1 MLEQVFAEIDVKPG
15 AKTETQSGIQMM
27 RPRIYG
33 LLQKPLRAKAGIIL
47 MHPASN
53 FMNHHMIAPLAERG
67 VMCMGLN
74 NRYVNND
81 SVLLMERA
89 IQDLGAGVKW
99 LRSQGCDKVVLLGYS
114 GGAALSAF
122 YQAQATELTVQATP
136 AGDPVPLVPSDL
148 PPVDGLVFC
157 AAHAGR
163 SRLLLEWI
171 DPSVTDENDSI
182 SRDST
187 LDMFDPANPAPYT
200 PDFVGS
206 YRAGQRARRDR
217 IEQWV
222 WDRLR
227 TMRAHPSG
235 ARDAAFVVHRTFADL
250 RFIDMTIDPSDRK
263 PGGMWG
269 DARGTNYAPNAIG
282 RYTSL
287 TAFLSQWASCSQ
299 ADGPENAAKSRC
311 PALYVDFTADEASF
325 PSTRD
330 SWLAALGGRA
340 AFQAVKG
347 ADHYIKGRPDLL
359 AEAADVIADWVRAL

>member
-1 MLEQVFAEIDVKPG
+1 MAEQIFAEIDVKPG
-15 AKTETQSGIQMM
+15 AKSETQSGIQMM

-33 LLQKPLRAKAGIIL
+33 LLQKPKAARTGVIL

-67 VMCMGLN
+67 IACMGLN
-74 NRYVNND
+74 NRYINND

-99 LRSQGCDKVVLLGYS
+99 MRAQGCEKVVLLGYS

-122 YQAQATELTVQATP
+122 YQSQATDLTVQATP
-136 AGDPVPLVPSDL
+136 AGDPVPLVPEDL

-171 DPSVTDENDSI
+171 DPSLTDETNAI
-182 SRDST
+182 SRDPL
-187 LDMFDPANPAPYT
+187 LDMYDPANSAPYT
-200 PDFVGS
+200 QDFVVR
-206 YRAGQRARRDR
+206 YRAAQLLRRDR
-217 IEQWV
+217 IESWV

-227 TMRAHPSG
+227 SMRAEPGG

-250 RFIDMTIDPSDRK
+250 RFMDMTIDASDRK
-263 PGGMWG
+263 PGGIWG
-269 DARGTNYAPNAIG
+269 DAKGTNYAPNSIG

-299 ADGPENAAKSRC
+299 SDGPENAAKTKC
-311 PALYVDFTADEASF
+311 PALYVDFTADESSF

-330 SWLAALGGRA
+330 LWMSALGRRA
-340 AFQAVKG
+340 AFHAVKG
-347 ADHYIKGRPDLL
+347 ADHYIKGRPELL
-359 AEAADVIADWVRAL
+359 AEAADVIADWVHKL

>member
-1 MLEQVFAEIDVKPG
+1 MPEQVFAQIDVKPG

-33 LLQKPLRAKAGIIL
+33 LLQKPPAAKAGVIM

-53 FMNHHMIAPLAERG
+53 FMDHHMLAPLAARG
-67 VMCMGLN
+67 VAAMGLN

-99 LRSQGCDKVVLLGYS
+99 LRGQGCDKVVLLGYS

-122 YQAQATELTVQATP
+122 YQAQATRLTVQATP
-136 AGDPVPLVPSDL
+136 AGDPVPLVPEDL

-171 DPSVTDENDSI
+171 DPSVTDETDPV
-182 SRDST
+182 SRDPV
-187 LDMFDPANPAPYT
+187 LDMYDPANPAPYAAA
-200 PDFVGS
+200 FVSS
-206 YRAGQRARRDR
+206 YRAAQLARRDR
-217 IEQWV
+217 IENWV
-222 WDRLR
+222 WHRLR
-227 TMRAHPSG
+227 TLRAEPGG

-250 RFIDMTIDPSDRK
+250 RFMDMTLDRSDRK

-269 DARGTNYAPNAIG
+269 DAKGTNYAPNAIA

-299 ADGPENAAKSRC
+299 ADGPENAARTRC

-330 SWLAALGGRA
+330 SWLAALGDRA
-340 AFQAVKG
+340 AFHAVKG
-347 ADHYIKGRPDLL
+347 ADHYIKGRPELL
-359 AEAADVIADWVRAL
+359 AEAADAIADWVRAL

>member
-1 MLEQVFAEIDVKPG
+1 MLERVFAEINVKPG
-15 AKTETQSGIQMM
+15 ANEETQSGIQMM

-33 LLQKPLRAKAGIIL
+33 LLEREPGARAGVIL

-53 FMNHHMIAPLAERG
+53 FMNHHMVRTLSERG
-67 VMCMGLN
+67 IACMGLN
-74 NRYVNND
+74 NRYLNND
-81 SVLLMERA
+81 SMLLMERA

-99 LRSQGCDKVVLLGYS
+99 MRAQGCDKVVLLGYS

-122 YQAQATELTVQATP
+122 YQAQAEQLTVRATP

-171 DPSVTDENDSI
+171 DPSVTDEYDPA
-182 SRDST
+182 SRDPS
-187 LDMFDPANPAPYT
+187 LDMYDANNGVPYSQG
-200 PDFVGS
+200 FLKR
-206 YRAGQRARRDR
+206 YRAAQRKRRDK
-217 IEQWV
+217 IEAWV
-222 WDRLR
+222 WERLR
-227 TMRAHPSG
+227 ALRAVPG
-235 ARDAAFVVHRTFADL
+235 AATDQAFVVHRTFADP
-250 RFIDMTIDPSDRK
+250 RFQDMSIDPSDRM

-269 DARGTNYAPNAIG
+269 NAKGVNYASNAIG

-287 TAFLSQWASCSQ
+287 TAFLSQWASVSQ
-299 ADGPENAAKSRC
+299 ADGPDNAAKTSC
-311 PALYVDFTADEASF
+311 PVLYVDFTADEASF

-330 SWLAALGGRA
+330 MWLAALGRRA
-340 AFQAVKG
+340 AFHAVKG

-359 AEAADVIADWVRAL
+359 AEAGDVIASFVKQI